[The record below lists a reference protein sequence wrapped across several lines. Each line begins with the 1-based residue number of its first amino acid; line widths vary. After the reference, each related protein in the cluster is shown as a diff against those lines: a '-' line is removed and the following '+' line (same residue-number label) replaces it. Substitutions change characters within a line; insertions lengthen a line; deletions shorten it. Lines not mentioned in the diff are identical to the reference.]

1 MVTSVYHGKVT
12 QMETPLEFS
21 IKTGDRVIIKSP
33 IENDAQAVYEYFNK
47 IGGETDY
54 LTFGEGEYD
63 SSISDFK
70 KMFKELGH
78 KPNSLILIAVVE
90 TRVIAVL
97 NFTGGNRTRTRHGG
111 NLGITVSKRFW
122 ECGIGS
128 KMLREL
134 LRWARKTD
142 PIRKINLKV
151 RTDNARAIR
160 FYKKFGFKEEGRI
173 SRDSNIGGQFY
184 DNLCM
189 GLKIDK

>member
-1 MVTSVYHGKVT
+1 MA
-12 QMETPLEFS
+12 TPLEFS
-21 IKTGDRVIIKSP
+21 IKTGDQVTIKSP
-33 IENDAQAVYEYFNK
+33 KESDARAVYEYFNK

-63 SSISDFK
+63 SSIRDLK
-70 KMFKELGH
+70 KLFRELDQ
-78 KPNSLILIAVVE
+78 KPNSFIRIAVVE

-111 NLGITVSKRFW
+111 NLNITVSKKFW

-128 KMLREL
+128 KMLHEL
-134 LRWARKTD
+134 LDWARKTD
-142 PIRKINLKV
+142 VIRKINLKV
-151 RTDNARAIR
+151 RTDNTRAIR

-173 SRDSNIGGQFY
+173 SRDSYSGGQFY

>member
-1 MVTSVYHGKVT
+1 
-12 QMETPLEFS
+12 METPLEFS
-21 IKTGDRVIIKSP
+21 IKTGDVVIIKSP
-33 IENDAQAVYEYFNK
+33 TENNAQAVYEYFNK

-70 KMFKELGH
+70 KMFKELDH
-78 KPNSLILIAVVE
+78 RPNSLILIAVVE
-90 TRVIAVL
+90 TKVIAVL
-97 NFTGGNRTRTRHGG
+97 NFTGGNRTRTRHVG

-134 LRWARKTD
+134 LSWARKTD

-151 RTDNARAIR
+151 RTDNVRAIR